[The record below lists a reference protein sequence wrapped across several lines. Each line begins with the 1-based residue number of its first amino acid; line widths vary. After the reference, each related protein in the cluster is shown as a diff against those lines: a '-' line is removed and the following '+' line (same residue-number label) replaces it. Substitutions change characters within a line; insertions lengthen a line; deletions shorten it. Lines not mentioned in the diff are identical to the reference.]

1 VRSSAPLETNPES
14 TNWSSSEEIAQRT
27 KALVERP
34 FDPGVTRDPLRQRFK
49 EMAEAERQLAKGAAV
64 KKRSDDDTLTDA
76 EMMQHM
82 RDLERVFSKLISKN
96 MKANPKK
103 CKMFNKEA
111 EFLGHIVRNGKRSI
125 PPKSTEAIRDFEVR
139 TYGDL
144 ASFVGLMQH
153 FAKYLHKAQD
163 YLQPLRDLYHGK
175 QLKQHIVMSKE
186 TKELIDAAKEQ

>member
-14 TNWSSSEEIAQRT
+14 TNWSSSEENAQRP

-34 FDPGVTRDPLRQRFK
+34 FDPGKARDPLRQRFK
-49 EMAEAERQLAKGAAV
+49 EMAEEERRYKELAKEAAV
-64 KKRSDDDTLTDA
+64 KRRREPPDDDTLTDT

-82 RDLERVFSKLISKN
+82 LDLERVFSKLIDKN

-125 PPKSTEAIRDFEVR
+125 PSKSTEAIRNFEVD

-153 FAKYLHKAQD
+153 FDERQQCGVRQFALGGRNPA
-163 YLQPLRDLYHGK
+163 LG
-175 QLKQHIVMSKE
+175 
-186 TKELIDAAKEQ
+186 